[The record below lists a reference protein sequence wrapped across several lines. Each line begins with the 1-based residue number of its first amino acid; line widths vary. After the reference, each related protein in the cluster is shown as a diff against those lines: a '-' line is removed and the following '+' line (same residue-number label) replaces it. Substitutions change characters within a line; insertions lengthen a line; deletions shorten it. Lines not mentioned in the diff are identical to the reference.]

1 MHKDKQSPKD
11 TLPVT
16 NNKSYASFR
25 PSAVVTI
32 MCIKKD
38 NVNVD
43 TIGATS
49 AAIEDAITIFRVA
62 TRISGSSFGANRDS
76 HTISS
81 STSSFEIVLRSI
93 FVRAEHSIPER

>member
-1 MHKDKQSPKD
+1 MHKDKQSPKH

-32 MCIKKD
+32 MCTKKD
-38 NVNVD
+38 NVNVE

-49 AAIEDAITIFRVA
+49 AAIEDAIMIFRVA
-62 TRISGSSFGANRDS
+62 TRISGSSFGANRDYN
-76 HTISS
+76 HL
-81 STSSFEIVLRSI
+81 TSKYQ
-93 FVRAEHSIPER
+93 H